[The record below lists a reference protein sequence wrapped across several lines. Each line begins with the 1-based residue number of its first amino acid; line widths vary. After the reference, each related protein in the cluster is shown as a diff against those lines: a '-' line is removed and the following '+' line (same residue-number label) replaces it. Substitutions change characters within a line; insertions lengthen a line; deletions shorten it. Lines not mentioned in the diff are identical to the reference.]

1 MKSPGRCV
9 RFARTPP
16 TTCRPRMKRLIKSLQ
31 HFSVTSS
38 EHVESFSKMTLR
50 DFGFYVSDADA
61 MRYVADEAYPI
72 AERAFQLENALHQC
86 RLSASTAQV
95 SPMAWKSSSSD
106 TLGCSTLYQDE
117 AVTLCWFV
125 LPPGKALPLHDHPG
139 MTVWQRAMHG
149 RLHLCSI
156 TREADSQTGTGA
168 STAPING
175 TVVFDGELDGVGD
188 AIPASDVLGFTP
200 TDGDGGGM
208 LHEIRNIDA
217 TQPALFVDIISPPY
231 NQAPSNIVC
240 GYYTAEP
247 LDATATLL
255 PALAADCGVRHQ
267 LKAGDKVRLHP
278 RINYSGPAMNAF
290 LHVV

>member
-1 MKSPGRCV
+1 
-9 RFARTPP
+9 
-16 TTCRPRMKRLIKSLQ
+16 MKRLVKSLQ

-38 EHVESFSKMTLR
+38 EHVELFSKMTLR

-61 MRYVADEAYPI
+61 MRYMANKAYPV
-72 AERAFQLENALHQC
+72 AERAFQLEKALHQR
-86 RLSASTAQV
+86 RLSAGTAPV
-95 SPMAWKSSSSD
+95 SPMAWKSSSND
-106 TLGCSTLYQDE
+106 MLGCSTLYQDE

-125 LPPGKALPLHDHPG
+125 LPPGKVLPLHDHPG

-156 TREADSQTGTGA
+156 TREAVSQTGAGA

-188 AIPASDVLGFTP
+188 AIPVSDVLGFTP
-200 TDGDGGGM
+200 TDGDGGGV

-247 LDATATLL
+247 LDATAMLL
-255 PALAADCGVRHQ
+255 PSLAMDCGVRHQ

-278 RINYSGPAMNAF
+278 RTNYSGPAMDAF
-290 LHVV
+290 VHVV